1 MLSPARRLGL
11 GLLTALVVLA
21 VAASRLAT
29 HDPAAQFSNYV
40 LAPPMW
46 PRIVDAAGSLRAPF
60 VYPLRLE
67 DRLARVYSRDL
78 SRPVPLRWLRS
89 GKLASVEGSPWFPLG
104 TDSLGRDV
112 FARLVLGARLSLG
125 VAGLAATIAL
135 IAGALVGGVAGS
147 FGGRF
152 DTGLMKAADF
162 VIALPAIY
170 VVLTLRAALP
180 LVLPTSAVFWTMTG
194 VLSLV
199 GWPVVA
205 RGVRAIVAGENR
217 REYAEAARAGGAGR
231 TRLLLRH
238 LLPATTGFLATQ
250 ATLLVPGFILAEAT
264 LSYVGLGFAEV
275 FPSWGVML
283 REATEGRLLAEAP
296 WLLTPA
302 IAIAITILS
311 VNLIVTDDVSRPRAL
326 NPHHKPHG

>member
-1 MLSPARRLGL
+1 VTRSMGAGV
-11 GLLTALVVLA
+11 GLLGVLLL
-21 VAASRLAT
+21 ASAGASHLAT
-29 HDPAAQFSNYV
+29 HDPSAQFPNYV

-46 PRIVDAAGSLRAPF
+46 PRLVDAAGTWRAPF

-67 DRLARVYSRDL
+67 NRLARTYSVDRL
-78 SRPVPLRWLRS
+78 RPEPLRWLRS
-89 GKLASVEGSPWFPLG
+89 GRLASTEGAPWFPLG

-125 VAGLAATIAL
+125 VAGLAVAGAL
-135 IAGALVGGVAGS
+135 ILGALVGGVAGVV
-147 FGGRF
+147 GGAA
-152 DTGLMKAADF
+152 DAALMKLADF

-180 LVLPTSAVFWTMTG
+180 LVLPTSTVFWTMTG
-194 VLSLV
+194 VFALM
-199 GWPVVA
+199 GWPLVA

-217 REYAEAARAGGAGR
+217 REYAEAARAGGASR

-264 LSYVGLGFAEV
+264 LSYVGLGFVDAS
-275 FPSWGVML
+275 PSWGVML
-283 REATEGRLLAEAP
+283 REAAEGRLLAEAP

-302 IAIAITILS
+302 IAISITILS
-311 VNLIVTDDVSRPRAL
+311 VNLIINDQGGRAL
-326 NPHHKPHG
+326 RWGFRINSSN